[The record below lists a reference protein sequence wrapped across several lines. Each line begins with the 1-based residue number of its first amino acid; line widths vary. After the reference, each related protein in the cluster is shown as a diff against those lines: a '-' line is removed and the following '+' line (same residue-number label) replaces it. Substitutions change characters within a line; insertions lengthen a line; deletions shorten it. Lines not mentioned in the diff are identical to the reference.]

1 MFNISRDGIVT
12 LSRGDHFSIPL
23 FINAGTEIAPVRY
36 PLQDNDTIY
45 FGVCEPNQPF
55 ETAIVRKVYDKDNRE
70 INDNGDLVITFDSN
84 DTEYLE
90 DGLYYYIVKLST
102 KNENGD
108 ELITTLIP
116 KTKFY
121 IED

>member
-12 LSRGDHFSIPL
+12 LSRGDNVSIPL

-36 PLQDNDTIY
+36 PLQDNDIIY

-108 ELITTLIP
+108 ELITTLIH